1 MLALFNELQATFEGK
16 NYLTEAGKV
25 EFRKRLDSLAS
36 AMLELPQAELS
47 LNHYFSKGIY
57 TREMHAPK
65 GTLILGRIHKYE
77 TVNTLVKG
85 RILVLSEEGYKELS
99 APCTFVS
106 GPNIQKLGYAIED
119 VIFLNSFATDKTDP
133 EEALEEVTIDPK
145 IHLTFYLKEG
155 VA

>member
-1 MLALFNELQATFEGK
+1 MLELFNELQATFEGK

-36 AMLELPQAELS
+36 AMLELPQEELPYK
-47 LNHYFSKGIY
+47 HHFSKGVY
-57 TREMHAPK
+57 TREMYAPK

-77 TVNTLVKG
+77 TVNILVKG
-85 RILVLSEEGYKELS
+85 KILILSEEGYKELE

-106 GPNIQKLGYAIED
+106 APGIQKLGYAVED
-119 VIFLNSFATDKTDP
+119 VIFMNAFATEKTDP
-133 EEALEEVTIDPK
+133 EEIMNDVTVDPK
-145 IHLTFYLKEG
+145 THVSFYLKQG